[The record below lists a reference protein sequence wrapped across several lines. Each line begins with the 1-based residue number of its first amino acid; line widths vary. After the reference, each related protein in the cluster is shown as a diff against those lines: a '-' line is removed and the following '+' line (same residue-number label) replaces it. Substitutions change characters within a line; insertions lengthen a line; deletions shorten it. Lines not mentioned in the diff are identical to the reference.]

1 MISTNN
7 SSTPETIIALSTPSG
22 AGALAVVKLSGSR
35 ALEIALKL
43 SRRDHLQPRHATLA
57 NLWNREDEMM
67 DEAILIYF
75 KAPHSYTAEEVV
87 EIQCH
92 GGTLIA
98 RKIIQEALALGARV
112 ARAGEFTYR
121 AFLNGRIDLSQ
132 AEAIGKLI
140 EAKSDEAHKVLLKQ
154 LKGELGRYVEGV
166 RGSLVE
172 ILAYAEVSIDYAE
185 EDLPSDL
192 EARMVEKIERIAE
205 DLERIY
211 QGSKRRSSLVEG
223 YKLAIIGRPNVGKS
237 SLLNALLLW
246 ERAIVSDIPGTTRD
260 TIEESLHLGNHWVR
274 IVDTAGIR
282 EAQDA
287 IEKIGIERTLL
298 ALKESDMV
306 LALFDSS
313 QSLSPEDEQIKELLR
328 AHQENRRILVLFN
341 KSDLSRELQDG
352 ELESYPHRYISAKK
366 GGVEELLS
374 LLTSWLDEQGGGEEL
389 MLTSERQLLCVKSA
403 LGELKEAR
411 DRLIEGE
418 LELFAYHIQG
428 ALKELSLITRPYETS
443 ELLDV
448 MFGQFCLGK

>member
-192 EARMVEKIERIAE
+192 EARMVKQIERIAE

-260 TIEESLHLGNHWVR
+260 TIEESLHLGNHWVK

-306 LALFDSS
+306 LALFDLS
-313 QSLSPEDEQIKELLR
+313 QPLSPEDEQIKELLR

-341 KSDLSRELQDG
+341 KSDLSRELQDS
-352 ELESYPHRYISAKK
+352 ELESYPHRYISAKE

-374 LLTSWLDEQGGGEEL
+374 LLASWLDEQGGGEEL

-411 DRLIEGE
+411 DRLVEGE